1 MNPRP
6 SLPRALYRAEEVRAL
21 DACAIGEFGI
31 PGMTL
36 MERAGQAAFGII
48 QRRWPRAQRIV
59 VFCGSGNNGGDGYVI
74 ASLARRAGKDVTV
87 VHVGAR
93 DRLRGDART
102 AMEQAVAARVTMVD
116 ALDPAVTIDHAG
128 KVAADLVVDALL
140 GTGLSGPVRADYLGA
155 IEAVNAI
162 GAPVLAIDIP
172 SGLCADTGTQLGP
185 AVRADATVSFI
196 GLKRGLFTG
205 RGPALCGDVYFD
217 DLRVPA
223 AALARVPARAERLDG
238 SLVGELLKP
247 RDRDAHKGRFGHVL
261 VIGGDHGFAG
271 AALLAA
277 EAAARCGAGLV
288 SVATRPEHL
297 PAFLARCPELMAHAV
312 VQPAEVEPLL
322 ARASVVVIGPGLGN
336 ADWGRGLL
344 ERALRS
350 SLPLVID
357 ADALN
362 MIAAGVVDAP
372 ALRGRDPQWVL
383 TPHPG
388 EAGRLLGTDSA
399 AVQADRFQAVRRV
412 QARFGGTV
420 LLKGAGTLV
429 DDGDARPVSVAA
441 VGNPG
446 MASGG
451 MGDVLS
457 GVIGALIAQG
467 LALPEAARLGAVAHG
482 AAADRCAARS
492 GERGMLAS
500 DLFAPLRDIL
510 NGPINNS
517 PNGQPPTGAG

>member
-21 DACAIGEFGI
+21 DACAISEFGI

-87 VHVGAR
+87 VHVGPR

-102 AMEQAVAARVTMVD
+102 AMEQAAAARVAMID

-128 KVAADLVVDALL
+128 GLAADLVVDALL

-185 AVRADATVSFI
+185 AVRADATISFI

-205 RGPALCGDVYFD
+205 RGPALCGDVCFD

-223 AALARVPARAERLDG
+223 AALARVPARAERLDAG
-238 SLVGELLKP
+238 LVGELLQP

-297 PAFLARCPELMAHAV
+297 PALLARCPELMVHGV
-312 VQPAEVEPLL
+312 TQPADVGPLL
-322 ARASVVVIGPGLGN
+322 ARATVVVIGPGLGN
-336 ADWGRGLL
+336 KAWGRGLID
-344 ERALRS
+344 RALRS
-350 SLPLVID
+350 PLPLVVD

-362 MIAAGVVDAP
+362 MIAAGVTDAA
-372 ALRGRDPQWVL
+372 ALRGRDPRWVL

-399 AVQADRFQAVRRV
+399 AVQADRFRAVRDL
-412 QARFGGTV
+412 QSRFGGTI

-429 DDGDARPVSVAA
+429 DNGDARPVAVVAA
-441 VGNPG
+441 GNPG

-457 GVIGALIAQG
+457 GVIGALAAQG
-467 LALPEAARLGAVAHG
+467 LALPDAARLGAVVHG

-500 DLFAPLRDIL
+500 DLLLPLREIL
-510 NGPINNS
+510 NGRAG
-517 PNGQPPTGAG
+517 GQPERHAANGAG